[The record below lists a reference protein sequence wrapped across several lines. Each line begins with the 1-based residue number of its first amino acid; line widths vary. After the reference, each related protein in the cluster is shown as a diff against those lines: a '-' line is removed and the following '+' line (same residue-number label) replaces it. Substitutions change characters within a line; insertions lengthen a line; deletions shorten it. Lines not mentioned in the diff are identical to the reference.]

1 MNLNPRFNNGKVE
14 VNCRCFA
21 TSVLK
26 TPDELEAD
34 NERIMNGD
42 EPTTESVNEVKDMPE
57 NFKGWIDKNAD
68 RIAAAEKRGTLP
80 YFIKDNKGYVV
91 KVNSTV
97 LKSDNT
103 VVVRESNAPH
113 SIVDIVKNISDNMT
127 DKELTDLF
135 VEFCNKNPNLFN
147 GKLNGVQITKYRNE
161 YMSIEREHRL
171 GAGDYIK
178 ERGQTLNITNV
189 TEQGTNFN
197 PYIELKNALLKI
209 KNGGEL
215 TFKEEYALECSWHEI
230 KHAGAKGWKDA
241 ASRNIR
247 PKTGLS
253 KKDVMETVNQFV
265 ARNTYDD
272 FITSLGGKAVNKEAI
287 LARGYG
293 YRTEVENFNKMLDF
307 LKIDKVKAASKLDE
321 IVTGSHYEDVWKETA
336 EWIKKETGVSGTD
349 INKAFNHLKD
359 SDSRF
364 NKTLLSLK
372 ISK

>member
-1 MNLNPRFNNGKVE
+1 
-14 VNCRCFA
+14 
-21 TSVLK
+21 
-26 TPDELEAD
+26 
-34 NERIMNGD
+34 
-42 EPTTESVNEVKDMPE
+42 MPE

-80 YFIKDNKGYVV
+80 YFIKDNKGYVA
-91 KVNSTV
+91 KVNPTV

-103 VVVRESNAPH
+103 IVARESNAPNN
-113 SIVDIVKNISDNMT
+113 IVDIVKNISDNMT

-135 VEFCNKNPNLFN
+135 VEFCNKNPDLFN
-147 GKLNGVQITKYRNE
+147 GKLNDVHITKLNE
-161 YMSIEREHRL
+161 YMSMEREYRL

-178 ERGQTLNITNV
+178 DRGQTLNITNV
-189 TEQGTNFN
+189 TEQITKFN
-197 PYIELKNALLKI
+197 PYVELKNALLKI

-230 KHAGAKGWKDA
+230 KHAGAKGWKDIA
-241 ASRNIR
+241 NKNIR

-265 ARNTYDD
+265 ARNTYDG

-307 LKIDKVKAASKLDE
+307 LKIDKTKAAAKLDE
-321 IVTGSHYEDVWKETA
+321 IVTKSHYEDVWKETA
-336 EWIKKETGVSGTD
+336 EWIKTETGVDS
-349 INKAFNHLKD
+349 ININRWFNHLKD
-359 SDSRF
+359 SDYKF
-364 NKTLLSLK
+364 GKELLK